1 MPPSKSSSD
10 GTPEADKPGMSAGL
24 SFRLATQ
31 ADARDI
37 EALTNAA
44 YAKWIPAI
52 GRKPLT
58 MTFDYSKILRVRHVE
73 LAHENA
79 TLAGVLDMELSPGHA
94 LIKNLAVAPQFQ
106 KQGIGKALLARADLL
121 GLKAGC
127 SVIRL
132 NTNAAFTENISFYK
146 QMGYTVARFAPFRGG
161 FIAQMDK
168 PISK

>member
-1 MPPSKSSSD
+1 
-10 GTPEADKPGMSAGL
+10 MSAGL
-24 SFRLATQ
+24 TFRLATQ
-31 ADARDI
+31 DDARDI
-37 EALTNAA
+37 EALTHAA
-44 YAKWIPAI
+44 YAKWIPSI
-52 GRKPLT
+52 GREPLT
-58 MTFDYSKILRVRHVE
+58 MAFDYSKIVRIRHVE
-73 LAHENA
+73 LAFENA

-127 SVIRL
+127 SLMRL
-132 NTNAAFTENISFYK
+132 YTNAAFSENISFYK

-161 FIAQMDK
+161 FIAHMDK